1 MAKRSIN
8 TDRLIAVL
16 GGVVLT
22 LGVLLVWNLTR
33 PGAGFVEEVPAER
46 VLRQARELLGPRAQ
60 VLLVQAGRGR
70 VVCGYVAASR
80 QVAGQPFVSR
90 PNRMMLMSD
99 PLSAEFREVVQQECP
114 NLPHPPAVQ
123 AIHD

>member
-1 MAKRSIN
+1 MAKRGLN

-22 LGVLLVWNLTR
+22 LGVLLIWTLTR
-33 PGAGFVEEVPAER
+33 PGGGFVEEAPAER
-46 VLRQARELLGPRAQ
+46 VLRQAKELLGPRAQ
-60 VLLVQAGRGR
+60 VLLVQAGHGR
-70 VVCGYVAASR
+70 VVCGYVAPNR

-99 PLSAEFREVVQQECP
+99 PLSSEFREVMKRECP
-114 NLPHPPAVQ
+114 DLPHT
-123 AIHD
+123 ISKIN

>member
-1 MAKRSIN
+1 MARRGVT

-33 PGAGFVEEVPAER
+33 PGGGFVEEAPAER
-46 VLRQARELLGPRAQ
+46 VLRQAKEILGPRAQ
-60 VLLVQAGRGR
+60 VLLVQLGRGR
-70 VVCGYVAASR
+70 VVCGYVAPNR

-99 PLSAEFREVVQQECP
+99 PFSSEFRDVMARECP
-114 NLPHPPAVQ
+114 DMPHGPVAPKPAP
-123 AIHD
+123 

>member
-1 MAKRSIN
+1 MARRGFN

-22 LGVLLVWNLTR
+22 LGVLLIWNLTR
-33 PGAGFVEEVPAER
+33 PGSGFVEEAPAER
-46 VLRQARELLGPRAQ
+46 VLRQAKELLGTRAQ
-60 VLLVQAGRGR
+60 VLLVQTGRGR

-80 QVAGQPFVSR
+80 QMVGQPFVSR

-99 PLSAEFREVVQQECP
+99 PLSSEFRQVMNTECP
-114 NLPHPPAVQ
+114 DMPHGPVAPRPAP
-123 AIHD
+123 

>member
-1 MAKRSIN
+1 MAKRGLN

-16 GGVVLT
+16 GGVFLT

-33 PGAGFVEEVPAER
+33 PGAGFVEEAPAER
-46 VLRQARELLGPRAQ
+46 VQRQAKELLGPRAQ

-70 VVCGYVAASR
+70 VVCGYVAPNR

-99 PLSAEFREVVQQECP
+99 PLSSEFREVVRQECP
-114 NLPHPPAVQ
+114 DLPHT
-123 AIHD
+123 ISKIN